1 MTQVEPR
8 LSPAPVVPRPE
19 VVSTPQAR
27 EALVRGWWL
36 RLHGLALAVTGRA
49 QEAEDL
55 VQEAFARAL
64 RAPRLPE
71 GPAAQG
77 AWLSTILRNAFTD
90 RLRRLRKER
99 GAVPLERRPV
109 APDPAD
115 PVERAEASLAR
126 LPEEERLVC
135 WLRVVAEVPF
145 RDIAELLSTSK
156 SAVDRT
162 FRRALARLR
171 EETSA

>member
-8 LSPAPVVPRPE
+8 LSPAPVAPRPE
-19 VVSTPQAR
+19 VVSTREAR
-27 EALVRGWWL
+27 EALVRAWWL
-36 RLHGLALAVTGRA
+36 RLHGLALAVSGRA

-64 RAPRLPE
+64 RSPRLPRD
-71 GPAAQG
+71 PAAQG
-77 AWLSTILRNAFTD
+77 AWLSTILRNVFTD
-90 RLRRLRKER
+90 RLRRLRTER
-99 GAVPLERRPV
+99 ALVPPGRRPA
-109 APDPAD
+109 APAPTD

-135 WLRVVAEVPF
+135 WLRLVAEVPF
-145 RDIAELLSTSK
+145 REIALLLSTSK

-171 EETSA
+171 EEETA